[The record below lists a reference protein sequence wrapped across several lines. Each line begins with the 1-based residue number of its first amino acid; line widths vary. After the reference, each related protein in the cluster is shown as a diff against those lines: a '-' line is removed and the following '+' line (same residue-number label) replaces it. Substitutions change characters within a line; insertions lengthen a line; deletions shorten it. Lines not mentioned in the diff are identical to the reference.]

1 MHGDIDIGVDSTV
14 IIMWM
19 ELGGLAAPYRR
30 VVYWGGGGGGG
41 GGGAGRVCRSS

>member
-1 MHGDIDIGVDSTV
+1 MHGAINIREGSTV
-14 IIMWM
+14 IFMRM

-41 GGGAGRVCRSS
+41 GG